1 LKALIRGAVVSS
13 AFFVLHAAP
22 ALAAAPPNDDFD
34 NATSVTALPFTE
46 TEDFS
51 EATRAPDDPYTSG
64 WPKVWYRFTPT
75 TDTSLE
81 LDTTGSNTSTASP
94 TT

>member
-1 LKALIRGAVVSS
+1 LRTLLRGALVAS

-34 NATSVTALPFTE
+34 NATVVAALPFTD
-46 TEDFS
+46 TEDVS

-64 WPKVWYRFTPT
+64 
-75 TDTSLE
+75 
-81 LDTTGSNTSTASP
+81 
-94 TT
+94 